1 MFTLPEGA
9 VQDVI
14 GYAGQIFTDFSDLI
28 LLIIGV
34 FLAVTALSI
43 IVNIFKK

>member
-1 MFTLPEGA
+1 MFTLPETA
-9 VQDVI
+9 VADI
-14 GYAGQIFTDFSDLI
+14 TGYISQIFTDFSDII

-34 FLAVTALSI
+34 MLAVTALSI